1 MDYRLDLF
9 NALKNYQDN
18 ATAEDHLFCYS
29 YNTKEGDSLQTYVGD
44 MPILADKLSEL
55 DLDDY
60 GTRVKATILNAA
72 SFILQMDD
80 KLREHFITT
89 IKEITDE
96 QLKTKKNVHKN

>member
-18 ATAEDHLFCYS
+18 ATADDHLFCYS

-44 MPILADKLSEL
+44 MPILAEKLSDL

-60 GTRVKATILNAA
+60 GTRAKATILNAA
-72 SFILQMDD
+72 SYILQMDD

-89 IKEITDE
+89 IKQITE
-96 QLKTKKNVHKN
+96 SQTLTKNKNK